1 MSLQYIIDR
10 AQQIEIDRRKIVGQ
24 TISRSQ
30 RLKTSE
36 RASAQPWKWRVT
48 PPGAMKWADAR
59 GVIEL
64 IDFNDR
70 INEYTISLSNVA
82 GMQYITEYRGQVT
95 AAQLNAM
102 TLSSAGTS
110 TFVVGSLPSI
120 GATLTNRT
128 YNMTAVSFSPS
139 TSATYNRAIST
150 TRSDFLITNTEYD
163 TNFYSIKV
171 GDALTATTYI
181 TGGQTINSITRD
193 FITLNGI
200 GHTRIVMSANGTAS
214 SPAAVSNGDSNITVT
229 VSSATYV
236 TSGTI
241 LFAVGDLIQPA
252 NSRYPYSITTE
263 VARGSGSTVTVNLHR
278 NVITSE
284 GITYAGA
291 AIKVGNS
298 CTWRVVLSG
307 LPTYQLTP
315 NRLVQYTG
323 DFELFEKI
331 I

>member
-30 RLKTSE
+30 RIKTSE
-36 RASAQPWKWRVT
+36 RASAQPWKWKVT

-59 GVIEL
+59 PIIEL

-70 INEYTISLSNVA
+70 INEYTISLNNVS
-82 GMQYITEYRGQVT
+82 GMNYITEYRGQAT
-95 AAQLNAM
+95 QAQLDAM

-110 TFVVGSLPSI
+110 TFVVGSLPTI
-120 GATLTNRT
+120 GSTLTSRT

-163 TNFYSIKV
+163 TNFYSIKA

-181 TGGQTINSITRD
+181 TGGQTISSITRD
-193 FITLNGI
+193 YITLNGT
-200 GHTRIVMSANGTAS
+200 GYTRIVMSANGTAS
-214 SPAAVSNGDSNITVT
+214 SPAAVANGDSNITVT

-236 TSGTI
+236 TSSTV
-241 LFAVGDLIQPA
+241 LFGVGDLIQPA
-252 NSRYPYSITTE
+252 NSRYPYTITTA
-263 VARGSGSTVTVNLHR
+263 VSRGSGSTVTVNLHR

-298 CTWRVVLSG
+298 CTWRVIISG
-307 LPTYQLTP
+307 LPTYTLTP

-323 DFELFEKI
+323 DIELFEKI